1 MTPLFE
7 LPKNILQENISEYKK
22 TVQLYISNKHQELD
36 KVVVTKGF
44 DGTPKSHFGDEEWDF
59 RAYLDARTTYKKH
72 IVFSKINDDQL
83 ARELKLICFSWLYIA
98 GHHRKGAV
106 IKPSTLMARYSK
118 ICIIYKY
125 LDQSGYQSI
134 SCLRS
139 HLVFNELCK
148 HLRGL
153 KYRAAQV
160 EGIYTALMHVE
171 KVSKYLPLDFELPNG
186 LGQSAFSFDI
196 TGKSRLDGKNQFYA
210 IPTRLMEKI
219 YQYCFNT
226 IDTFHPHKEAI
237 HDLLHD
243 IRQNYEEGKKRV
255 NDKINSGIWSWLH
268 QDSSS
273 YRVEVNKHKPFSYPS
288 IIDAHITGTPL
299 DSLIP
304 SHANKLQGT
313 IIELQTI
320 CYIVCGALTGMR
332 RSELFSLHSNSF
344 KEKEVYGR
352 KYYVLQSEQHKFS
365 QGKPQ
370 AAEWVTTK
378 YTQKAI
384 ELAEAIS
391 RHMRVQLL
399 EDSDPMSIHNSSCLW
414 LGQGKKA
421 RKPIIRQD
429 DNMRRHFSRICKN
442 AGAFITEEDMVEF
455 EVINPN
461 REPDHADNR
470 LKVGKVWPLT
480 THQLRRTFAVFAKR
494 HSLCHDIAI
503 KQQFKH
509 LDLPTTE
516 WYGEGGIASKIK
528 ALQIDTEL
536 QSFLNEVVVES
547 TTHKIHS
554 WYDDKESL
562 NLMGK
567 MAGSINKNRLSLH
580 KKYRSWD
587 AINEHVKAG
596 RLTLVGTLHSY
607 CMAGYECQMHKVSS
621 PANCMNCENQ
631 IIGKEQVENWQKRYS
646 WVCKQVQDMDA
657 LGTLT
662 NSMYSHFITQIRAA
676 EKVLHRFQIPFTRFD
691 IGGNK
696 YEQIP
701 NYES

>member
-7 LPKNILQENISEYKK
+7 LPKNILQENISEYQE
-22 TVQLYISNKHQELD
+22 TVQLYADNRFRELND
-36 KVVVTKGF
+36 VVVTKNY
-44 DGTPKSHFGDEEWDF
+44 DGSPKSYFGDEEWNF
-59 RAYLDARTTYKKH
+59 LAYLDARTTYKKH
-72 IVFSKINDDQL
+72 IVFSKFNDEHL
-83 ARELKLICFSWLYIA
+83 AREFKLICFSWLYIA

-118 ICIIYKY
+118 ACIIYKY
-125 LDQSGYQSI
+125 LDAEGYQSI

-139 HLVFNELCK
+139 HLVFNEFSN
-148 HLRGL
+148 HLRSL
-153 KYRAAQV
+153 KYSAGQV
-160 EGIYTALMHVE
+160 EGIYGAMRHVE
-171 KVSKYLPLDFELPNG
+171 KVARYLPFNFELPKG
-186 LGQSAFSFDI
+186 LGQREFSFDI
-196 TGKSRLDGKNQFYA
+196 TGKSTADGKNQFYA

-219 YQYCFNT
+219 YRYCFDA
-226 IDTFHPHKEAI
+226 IDTFHPHKEEL

-243 IRQNYEEGKKRV
+243 LRQNYEEGKKRV
-255 NDKINSGIWSWLH
+255 DDKIESGAWSWLN
-268 QDSSS
+268 QDSAD
-273 YRVEVNKHKPFSYPS
+273 YRVEANKHQPFSYPS
-288 IIDAHITGTPL
+288 IISAHIKETPL
-299 DSLIP
+299 EGLLP
-304 SHANKLQGT
+304 PHANRLQGA
-313 IIELQTI
+313 IIEIQTI

-352 KYYVLQSEQHKFS
+352 RYYVLQSEQHKFS
-365 QGKPQ
+365 QGNPQ
-370 AAEWVTTK
+370 VAEWVTTK

-391 RHMRVQLL
+391 RYMRVQLL
-399 EDSDPMSIHNSSCLW
+399 EDSDPMSVHNSSCLW
-414 LGQGKKA
+414 LGQGRKA

-429 DNMRRHFSRICKN
+429 DNMRTHFSRICRK
-442 AGAFITEEDMVEF
+442 ADAFITEDDIAEF
-455 EVINPN
+455 EIINPN
-461 REPDHADNR
+461 RAPDHSDNR
-470 LKVGKVWPLT
+470 IEVGKVWPLT

-494 HSLCHDIAI
+494 HNLCHDIAI

-516 WYGEGGIASKIK
+516 WYGEGGLASKIK

-547 TTHKIHS
+547 TTHKIHA

-567 MAGSINKNRLSLH
+567 MAGAINKNRLNLH

-631 IIGKEQVENWQKRYS
+631 LIGQEQVESWQKRHA
-646 WVCKQVQDMDA
+646 WVSQQVKDMDA
-657 LGTLT
+657 IGTLT
-662 NSMYSHFITQIRAA
+662 SSMYSHFITQIRAA
-676 EKVLHRFQIPFTRFD
+676 EKVLHRFKIPFEKFD
-691 IGGNK
+691 IGSNQ
-696 YEQIP
+696 YEQVP
-701 NYES
+701 NYEG